1 LKDNSSLKR
10 ILKIKINKVLE
21 KKIKKLLRTKIKIY
35 KFIENKKGKEY

>member
-10 ILKIKINKVLE
+10 ILKIKINKILE